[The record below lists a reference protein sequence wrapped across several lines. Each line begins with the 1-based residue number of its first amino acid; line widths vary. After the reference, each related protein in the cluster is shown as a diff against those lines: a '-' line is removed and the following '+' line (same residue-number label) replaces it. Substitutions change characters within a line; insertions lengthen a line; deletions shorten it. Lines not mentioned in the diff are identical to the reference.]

1 MGNAFGKNKKTQEE
15 ATPAPPA
22 EETKV
27 TDAPVAQEPE
37 VSSVHIEVYE

>member
-15 ATPAPPA
+15 PTPTAPPA

-37 VSSVHIEVYE
+37 VRLFTLGY